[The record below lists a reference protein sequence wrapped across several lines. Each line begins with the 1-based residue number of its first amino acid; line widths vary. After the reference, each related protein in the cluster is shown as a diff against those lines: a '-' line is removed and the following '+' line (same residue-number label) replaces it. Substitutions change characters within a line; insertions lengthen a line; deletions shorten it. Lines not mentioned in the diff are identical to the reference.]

1 MRLVEQRK
9 HICILFTFMM
19 LISGMGF
26 GLDAIKADAC
36 FLSAA
41 SSDQDKAAY
50 AGKLPLTEQA
60 AFAEEQPDHGE
71 TINRTAERVNY
82 YRRVKNLDS
91 NVILAMDT
99 APENMLS
106 AFREAVYSI
115 QWEHSGSAAIISYV
129 HQQDGAKG

>member
-1 MRLVEQRK
+1 MRLAGARK

-41 SSDQDKAAY
+41 AAERDKTVCF
-50 AGKLPLTEQA
+50 GKAPLTEQDVLV
-60 AFAEEQPDHGE
+60 EEQSESGE
-71 TINRTAERVNY
+71 TINRTTERVNY

-91 NVILAMDT
+91 QVSLAVAAM
-99 APENMLS
+99 PENTLS
-106 AFREAVYSI
+106 AFGEAVYSI
-115 QWEHSGSAAIISYV
+115 QWEHSGNAAIISYV
-129 HQQDGAKG
+129 HQQDGEKG